1 MLGGTQFLGRA
12 VAEEAVRQGVRVVVV
27 HRGEHEPPVGVTAI
41 RGDRT
46 DPGSWT
52 EVENLLA
59 RERWDL
65 VVDTWSG
72 EPSAVRR
79 SAAGL
84 RDRADRYAYVS
95 SRSVYAWPPPDGA
108 EEDAPVVDLPDGD
121 DPDDLGY
128 AESKLLAERAVE
140 EHFGARALIL
150 RAGLLVGPREN
161 TGRLPRWLARLAAGG
176 PVPVPGPPDLDWQY
190 VDARDLAA
198 WTLRAAADGLGGVFD
213 AVGPPG
219 GTTTAELLGLGAE
232 ITGGGST
239 LHWRAPA
246 AFVDAEVQPWTDLPG
261 WFPPGPEHA
270 AVHRGAAAKAARYGL
285 VQRPLRDTVADTWAW
300 MCTAEGRAAVGDLD
314 PLWSAE
320 VERRLLDAGGAIPA
334 QPSVRSPATNN

>member
-1 MLGGTQFLGRA
+1 MSTLLVLGGTQFLGRA
-12 VAEEAVRQGVRVVVV
+12 VAEEGVRRGARVVVA
-27 HRGEHEPPVGVTAI
+27 HRGEHEPPPGVTAV

-46 DPGSWT
+46 DPGSWA
-52 EVENLLA
+52 EVEERLT

-72 EPSAVRR
+72 DPAAVRR
-79 SAAGL
+79 STAAL
-84 RDRADRYAYVS
+84 RGRADRYTYVS
-95 SRSVYAWPPPDGA
+95 SRSVYAWPAVDGA
-108 EEDAPVVDLPDGD
+108 DEDAPLVDPPSGD
-121 DPDDLGY
+121 DPDELGY
-128 AESKLLAERAVE
+128 AESKLAAELAVE
-140 EHFGARALIL
+140 QAFGARALIL

-176 PVPVPGPPDLDWQY
+176 PVPVPGPADLDWQY

-219 GTTTAELLGLGAE
+219 GTTTAELLELGVE

-239 LHWRAPA
+239 LHWREPA
-246 AFVDAEVQPWTDLPG
+246 AFAAAGVEPWTDLPG

-270 AVHRGAAAKAARYGL
+270 AVHRGAAAKAARHGL
-285 VQRPLRDTVADTWAW
+285 VQRPLRDTVTDTWAW
-300 MCTAEGRAAVGDLD
+300 MCTADGRAACRDLD
-314 PLWSAE
+314 PLWSPE
-320 VERRLLDAGGAIPA
+320 VERRLLDAG
-334 QPSVRSPATNN
+334 